1 MVSQEADLLDYV
13 VDLDLTAKEWV
24 DETEHMKKADPKD
37 EDLRLWTTDQQ
48 GCAERQQAIKEPLFA
63 VILSPSL
70 DALGQSQVN
79 RLSNQIFIIVMDLI
93 APDNFVLVVE
103 QQEAKGNDESQPY
116 KEKMQRCIDSFQ
128 SIPIASFKKDVDE
141 R

>member
-1 MVSQEADLLDYV
+1 
-13 VDLDLTAKEWV
+13 
-24 DETEHMKKADPKD
+24 MKKADPKD

>member
-1 MVSQEADLLDYV
+1 
-13 VDLDLTAKEWV
+13 
-24 DETEHMKKADPKD
+24 
-37 EDLRLWTTDQQ
+37 
-48 GCAERQQAIKEPLFA
+48 
-63 VILSPSL
+63 
-70 DALGQSQVN
+70 
-79 RLSNQIFIIVMDLI
+79 MDLI

-103 QQEAKGNDESQPY
+103 QQEAKGNDESQSY